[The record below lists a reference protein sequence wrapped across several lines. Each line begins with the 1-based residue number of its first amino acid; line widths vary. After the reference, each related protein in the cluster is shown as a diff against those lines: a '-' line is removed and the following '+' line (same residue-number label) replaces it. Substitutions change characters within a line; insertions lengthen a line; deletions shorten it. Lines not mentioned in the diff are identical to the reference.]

1 MNKIRTSRFVVYKR
15 ENDERA
21 MNCEICKVIQ
31 KLGLRKSVHKLWLCT
46 DKQML
51 RRRRRVAIVER
62 TNRRLSKSFA

>member
-1 MNKIRTSRFVVYKR
+1 MNKIR
-15 ENDERA
+15 
-21 MNCEICKVIQ
+21 MNCEICKVIE

-51 RRRRRVAIVER
+51 RSGRRVAIVER